1 MKDLV
6 VRCSE
11 LKQLMTKSRSKSEPL
26 SATTKTWLKEKVK
39 EQFLGYRKVLD
50 TPAINKGNEMEEEA
64 ISLLSQLHEDFYV
77 KHVGRKTNNW
87 LSGEC
92 DILDD
97 AIHDIKCSWSWE
109 TFPIFQE
116 DAQEAVKKAG
126 YDWQM
131 RGYMMLYDRKEA
143 FVHYCMMTT
152 PRDLLKPWE
161 IENDNEEIN
170 LYNDTIHQADW
181 ADIQQRISSVK
192 VERDAEIEKEMKAQY
207 DLANEYWKQLWEE
220 ITNK

>member
-11 LKQLMTKSRSKSEPL
+11 LKQLMTKSRSKSDPL
-26 SATTKTWLKEKVK
+26 SATTKTWLKDKVK

-50 TPAINKGNEMEEEA
+50 TPAIKKGNEMEGEA
-64 ISLLSQLHEDFYV
+64 IALLSQLHDDFYV
-77 KHVGRKTNNW
+77 KHEGRQTNEW
-87 LSGEC
+87 LTGEC
-92 DILDD
+92 DILDE

-109 TFPIFQE
+109 TFPIFNE

-131 RGYMMLYDRKEA
+131 RGYMMLYDRTEA
-143 FVHYCMMTT
+143 YVHYCMMTT
-152 PRDLLKPWE
+152 PRHLLKPWE
-161 IENDNEEIN
+161 IENDKEEIN
-170 LYNDTIHQADW
+170 LFNDTIHQADW
-181 ADIQQRISSVK
+181 ADIEQRITSVK
-192 VERDAEIEKEMKAQY
+192 VERDADIEADMKAQY